1 MSPVVQL
8 LRELIAIPS
17 VNPDGAPASEFTGEK
32 RMAERLAQFLQSI
45 GAEAVLEEVLPDR
58 PNVIG
63 RFPTT
68 GGSHSGKPKILF
80 APHLDTVTIDGM
92 TVDPFGGEMRD
103 GRIYGRGAC
112 DTKGTMAAMLIA
124 LQEIGDRL
132 PDLNVEVHF
141 AAFMGEETAQPGSR
155 HFAKHHAIYDFAL
168 IGEPTECD
176 IVYTTKGNL
185 WAKLTTSGV
194 AVHSAAPHLGEN
206 AIVKMARV
214 VDVLYNQFRPEVE
227 SEAFA
232 HPVLGTSTTSIG
244 IIRGGSRTNIVPD
257 HCELQI
263 DMRITPAL
271 YEYGAEKL
279 LRETL
284 AESEDLDVELQ
295 VLSGAAPMD
304 NDPEDPFIVKLAAGK
319 RKLVGAPWF
328 CDAAYLAAVG
338 IPAVAAGPGNISQ
351 AHTKD
356 EYIEIAALEEGV
368 QFYRQF
374 LESL

>member
-17 VNPDGAPASEFTGEK
+17 VNPDGAPASDVTGEK
-32 RMAERLAQFLQSI
+32 RMAERVAQFLESI
-45 GAEAVLEEVLPDR
+45 GANAVLEEVLPGR

-63 RFPTT
+63 RFPTC
-68 GGSHSGKPKILF
+68 GGADSGKPKILF

-92 TVDPFGGEMRD
+92 TIDPFGGEVRD

-132 PDLNVEVHF
+132 PELNVEVHF
-141 AAFMGEETAQPGSR
+141 AAFMGEETGQPGSQ
-155 HFAKHHAIYDFAL
+155 HFAKHHPDYDFAL

-176 IVYTTKGNL
+176 VVYTTKGNL
-185 WAKLTTSGV
+185 WAKLITKGV
-194 AVHSAAPHLGEN
+194 AVHSSTPHLGEN

-214 VDVLYNQFRPEVE
+214 VDVLYNQFRPKVE

-257 HCELQI
+257 DCELQI

-271 YEYGAEKL
+271 HDYGAEKL
-279 LRETL
+279 LREAL
-284 AESEDLDVELQ
+284 AAAEDLDVELQ
-295 VLSGAAPMD
+295 ILSGAAPMD
-304 NDPEDPFIVKLAAGK
+304 NNPDNPFIIKLAAGK
-319 RKLVGAPWF
+319 RKLIGAPWF
-328 CDAAYLAAVG
+328 CDAAFLGAVG

-368 QFYRQF
+368 QFYRHF